1 LSWFQPAASETQVKE
16 PIVIHTEEDY
26 ERVQLRLKELGR
38 PREGSAEEK
47 ELQALAEAMLAWE
60 LRHDEAEDRD

>member
-1 LSWFQPAASETQVKE
+1 MKE

-26 ERVQLRLKELGR
+26 ERVQQRVKELGR
-38 PREGSAEEK
+38 PPEGSSQDK

-60 LRHDEAEDRD
+60 LRHDEADDRD